1 MNIDSSP
8 SQHIIDVDGTVILEV
23 SYNNMYA
30 IK

>member
-8 SQHIIDVDGTVILEV
+8 SRHIIDVDGTVIVEV
-23 SYNNMYA
+23 SYNNMDA